1 MLRQKPCGYLTRSIV
16 GRRLL
21 RFDELGQSEVQN
33 LGVAVASDHYVV
45 WLEVSVHNAC
55 RVRLRQTFGRLPEI
69 FQQLWQ
75 RSLVAN
81 LLAERLAIHKFHRNE
96 IHAIVL
102 ANLVDVRDVRMIE
115 RRGSLGFLGESTH
128 AILI

>member
-1 MLRQKPCGYLTRSIV
+1 M
-16 GRRLL
+16 
-21 RFDELGQSEVQN
+21 
-33 LGVAVASDHYVV
+33 
-45 WLEVSVHNAC
+45 HNAC

-115 RRGSLGFLGESTH
+115 RGCRLRLANEPLHTIALGSNFSGQNFECDVTMQPRVFGKINLAHS
-128 AILI
+128 ARA